1 MTSSKYSFL
10 FGQARFQFDN
20 WDCSKLKW
28 TIPFTD
34 YKFKLHYP
42 GFIFS
47 SIFYIG
53 LGASIYFLGKTF
65 ACLTQRFLTYFK
77 RIGNSK
83 KYLNTV
89 SEKLGPTGSPLTYT
103 AVIYGAGTKVGRA
116 YAHFLAQKGF
126 NLILVERETRSLDN
140 LEVNLKADLLK
151 EPLITKICLDRF
163 DVDTFARQVTAK
175 IKFHKDSP
183 VKLFVNCKNSR
194 RR

>member
-1 MTSSKYSFL
+1 M
-10 FGQARFQFDN
+10 
-20 WDCSKLKW
+20 
-28 TIPFTD
+28 
-34 YKFKLHYP
+34 
-42 GFIFS
+42 
-47 SIFYIG
+47 
-53 LGASIYFLGKTF
+53 
-65 ACLTQRFLTYFK
+65 
-77 RIGNSK
+77 
-83 KYLNTV
+83 
-89 SEKLGPTGSPLTYT
+89 SEKLGPTGAPLTYT